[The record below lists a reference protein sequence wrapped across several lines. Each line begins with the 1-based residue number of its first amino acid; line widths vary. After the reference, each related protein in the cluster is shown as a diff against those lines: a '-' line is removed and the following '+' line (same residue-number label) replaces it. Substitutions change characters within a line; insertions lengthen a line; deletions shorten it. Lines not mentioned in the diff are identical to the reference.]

1 MSKNWMVLNF
11 MKLPTVHYSSILVD
25 EILRIAED
33 MEITKF
39 KAPHFFP
46 FDFKFS
52 DLKSLK
58 YVELAANY
66 VLHFL
71 Y

>member
-33 MEITKF
+33 MEVTKF
-39 KAPHFFP
+39 KVPQNFFP
-46 FDFKFS
+46 VFICPGTHGYFIG
-52 DLKSLK
+52 
-58 YVELAANY
+58 
-66 VLHFL
+66 
-71 Y
+71 